1 MFGMSGSELLI
12 IAILALV
19 LLGPERLPGVART
32 LGRVGRELRTV
43 ANGLKAEVQAG
54 LGDDSELGRTAG
66 QTMREVRQAADGLRA
81 MVMSGLDEG
90 GRGAAPA
97 APTPA
102 PATAGEA
109 PEPVAS
115 GAAPPPTG
123 APVATNSPAPA
134 VADLKPVSL
143 GELAALAR
151 PLSKR

>member
-97 APTPA
+97 APA
-102 PATAGEA
+102 PATAAEA
-109 PEPVAS
+109 PAPVANS
-115 GAAPPPTG
+115 AAAPPTG